1 MYYLTVSENGL
12 AGRFWDMVCRDTETK
27 LSARAASHGG
37 LTGAG
42 GSASEKAPSHGGGHS
57 PGSSLD
63 VGWKPSFLIT
73 RTSLQGSERSSWFL
87 PEQVI

>member
-1 MYYLTVSENGL
+1 
-12 AGRFWDMVCRDTETK
+12 MVCRDTETK

-42 GSASEKAPSHGGGHS
+42 GSASEKVPSHGGGHS

-63 VGWKPSFLIT
+63 VGWKP
-73 RTSLQGSERSSWFL
+73 
-87 PEQVI
+87 